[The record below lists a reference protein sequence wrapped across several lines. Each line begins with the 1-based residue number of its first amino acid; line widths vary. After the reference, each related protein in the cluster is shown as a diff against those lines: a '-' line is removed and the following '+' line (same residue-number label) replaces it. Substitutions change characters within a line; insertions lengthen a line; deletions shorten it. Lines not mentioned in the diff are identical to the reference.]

1 MNNYF
6 IRTEDKKNMHISNR
20 RNILIEELKETN
32 NTVVSDFV
40 ELTLNIVRGGA
51 SVGFMQDINKERA
64 FEFWNEVL
72 AKVQQKKIVLL
83 IAKDTLSDKIIGTVQ
98 LQIDLPQNQPHRA
111 DVAKM
116 LVHSSFRRLGIAESL
131 LQHLE
136 LIACKMK
143 KSLLVLDTVTNSPA
157 HALYLK
163 CGWKVVGDIPNYA
176 LFPDGT
182 PCSTTYFYKNL
193 E

>member
-1 MNNYF
+1 
-6 IRTEDKKNMHISNR
+6 MHISAMES
-20 RNILIEELKETN
+20 IHIEELKEVN
-32 NTVVSDFV
+32 NSIVADLAA
-40 ELTLNIVRGGA
+40 LTLDIVQGGA
-51 SVGFMQDINKERA
+51 SVGFMQSISKEKA
-64 FEFWNEVL
+64 SEFWRNVL
-72 AKVQQKKIVLL
+72 ARVQQDKIVLF
-83 IAKDTLSDKIIGTVQ
+83 IAKDTLSGHIIGTVQ

-116 LVHSSFRRLGIAESL
+116 LVHSSFRRLGIAENL
-131 LQHLE
+131 LQQLE
-136 LIACKMK
+136 SAARRRK

-157 HALYLK
+157 HNLYLK
-163 CGWKVVGDIPNYA
+163 CGWEVVGDIPNFA

>member
-1 MNNYF
+1 
-6 IRTEDKKNMHISNR
+6 MHISEK
-20 RNILIEELKETN
+20 RNIHIEELKEIN
-32 NTVVSDFV
+32 HPLISDFI
-40 ELTLNIVRGGA
+40 ELTQDIVQGGA
-51 SVGFMQDINKERA
+51 SVGFMQGISKEEAR
-64 FEFWNEVL
+64 EFWNNVFT
-72 AKVQQKKIVLL
+72 KVEQGKIVLL
-83 IAKDTLSDKIIGTVQ
+83 VAKEVLSGKIIATVQ

-116 LVHSSFRRLGIAESL
+116 LVHSSFRRLGIAENL

-136 LIACKMK
+136 LIARKIK

-163 CGWKVVGDIPNYA
+163 CGWNVVGNIPNYA
-176 LFPDGT
+176 LFPDGS
-182 PCSTTYFYKNL
+182 PCSTTYFYKHL

>member
-1 MNNYF
+1 
-6 IRTEDKKNMHISNR
+6 MHISDR
-20 RNILIEELKETN
+20 KDIRIEELKETN
-32 NTVVSDFV
+32 NTAVSDFV
-40 ELTLNIVRGGA
+40 ELTLDIVRGGA

-64 FEFWNEVL
+64 FKFWDEVL

-116 LVHSSFRRLGIAESL
+116 LVHSSFRRLGIAENL

-136 LIACKMK
+136 SIACKMK

-163 CGWKVVGDIPNYA
+163 CGWNVVGDIPNYA

-182 PCSTTYFYKNL
+182 PCSTTYFYKKL
-193 E
+193 G